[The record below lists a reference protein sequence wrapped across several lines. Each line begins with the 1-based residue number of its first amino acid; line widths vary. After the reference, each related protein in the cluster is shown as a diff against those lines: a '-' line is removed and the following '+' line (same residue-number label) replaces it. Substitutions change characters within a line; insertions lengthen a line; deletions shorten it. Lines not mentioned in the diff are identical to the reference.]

1 MVVWTHI
8 NSFRISFYSFF
19 IFSLFEQPVALILYL
34 LCFLKLWLSS
44 RKTPL
49 CVDYKSYVINH
60 PFTQMQKWNK
70 FFSSGLH
77 NMRAACACASF
88 LNCRKCCKKPTSDEL
103 LVQKLFQTTMTYIL
117 LWCAENL
124 CWSIWSFEL
133 WVVQACFSLTIA
145 IKNSKTN
152 VVLLLAFLQVL
163 RLQCLHVA
171 GDLNFLLDQTFA
183 KNYSPFVSKKLV
195 YDFGIDSTCR
205 HHTQQ

>member
-1 MVVWTHI
+1 MGQNKIIYQCRSTRCVYATLNSYHLFHRSSFILVVSRLFSAMVVWTHI

-88 LNCRKCCKKPTSDEL
+88 LNCRKCCKKPTSDNEL

-133 WVVQACFSLTIA
+133 SEL
-145 IKNSKTN
+145 
-152 VVLLLAFLQVL
+152 
-163 RLQCLHVA
+163 
-171 GDLNFLLDQTFA
+171 
-183 KNYSPFVSKKLV
+183 
-195 YDFGIDSTCR
+195 CR
-205 HHTQQ
+205 PA